1 MKAQIEMA
9 KNMLQTELGED
20 LLNYLETELMINNDY
35 EFEDWVIDS
44 VDTND
49 GYTIYWLHA
58 EGDYTLDPEN
68 LYYDEYNF
76 EEACREKAHGGAKI
90 KNYYYDDD
98 EVSRWC
104 AEYELYNELV
114 EKEEQ
119 ND

>member
-49 GYTIYWLHA
+49 G
-58 EGDYTLDPEN
+58 
-68 LYYDEYNF
+68 
-76 EEACREKAHGGAKI
+76 
-90 KNYYYDDD
+90 
-98 EVSRWC
+98 
-104 AEYELYNELV
+104 
-114 EKEEQ
+114 
-119 ND
+119 